1 MPPRSGSLLLFSSG
15 AENPHS
21 VARVTRG
28 ARFAL
33 AAWFTHDARHR
44 ADLPGPAAAGAG
56 VGVPWALGGGEVRPS
71 P

>member
-1 MPPRSGSLLLFSSG
+1 VPPRSGSLLLFSSG

-56 VGVPWALGGGEVRPS
+56 AGVPWALGGGEVRP
-71 P
+71 